1 MNETIQLLLTR
12 ITRLEDQ
19 VSRLVSRESADSE
32 GWTSWTPELEGST
45 TSGVFTYTQQT
56 AFYFRIDDLV
66 LIYGR
71 IVINAITT
79 PAAGNLRIVGLPYPT
94 PNTPNNP
101 PAQFQSNA
109 NLSAGYSQIVGAFG
123 INASRIDITETGD
136 DVLQNYNAA
145 SLAASDQFRFSGF
158 YRANI

>member
-1 MNETIQLLLTR
+1 MSDVLKEIAALKR
-12 ITRLEDQ
+12 RVARLEAQDKF
-19 VSRLVSRESADSE
+19 EFDP
-32 GWTSWTPELEGST
+32 WTAWTPELQGST

-56 AFYFRIDDLV
+56 AFYLRIENMV

-94 PNTPNNP
+94 PNTVNNP

-136 DVLQNYNAA
+136 DVLQNYPAA

-158 YRANI
+158 YRAAD